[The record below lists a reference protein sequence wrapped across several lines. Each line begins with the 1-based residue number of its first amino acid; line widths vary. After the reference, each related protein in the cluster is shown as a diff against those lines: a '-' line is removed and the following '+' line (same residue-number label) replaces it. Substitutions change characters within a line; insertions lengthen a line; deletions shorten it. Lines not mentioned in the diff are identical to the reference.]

1 MLIGTG
7 GLTFAPEKGEGV
19 ALGAGAGSLA
29 GPGAGTGAGS
39 DEDGAGAGPPGAER
53 AGAPVGPVI
62 GVEYTGGAGTPPR
75 PIGPT
80 PIVGVT
86 V

>member
-1 MLIGTG
+1 MLMGTG
-7 GLTFAPEKGEGV
+7 GLTFEFEKGEGV

-29 GPGAGTGAGS
+29 GPGAGS
-39 DEDGAGAGPPGAER
+39 DEDGAVAGPPGAER

-62 GVEYTGGAGTPPR
+62 GAEYIGGAGTPTP
-75 PIGPT
+75 PGTTGPT